1 MNRYINE
8 NDKKMDELLQKYIAG
23 NASEKE
29 SQRIMEWLREDE
41 QHLREYKRQRK
52 LYDITLWQ
60 TKSPVDI
67 QQEKKDPLRRV
78 LDVIVRIAAVIV
90 FTVATTYF
98 YTHHVLQDKEENM
111 QTVVVPAGQHAEL
124 YLADGT
130 HVWLNSGS
138 RLTFPG
144 RFSKKVRHVELDGEG
159 YFKVISSNGTEYYT
173 RDGSFKLD
181 SYGRLVTANGNI
193 LEVQYANGY
202 SQNNTGLTAD
212 NFTIN
217 KKGEIFAENNGNFE
231 KVGEIAVYTA
241 VGNDAFTSVGDNLFK
256 ELNGVQVY
264 RTLDADMYQGY
275 LEASNVD
282 LSQEMTDMIV
292 TQRAFQLSSKGITAA
307 DEMWEMI
314 NNLR

>member
-1 MNRYINE
+1 M
-8 NDKKMDELLQKYIAG
+8 LT
-23 NASEKE
+23 
-29 SQRIMEWLREDE
+29 
-41 QHLREYKRQRK
+41 
-52 LYDITLWQ
+52 TLW
-60 TKSPVDI
+60 TSKSGLNAN
-67 QQEKKDPLRRV
+67 QEK
-78 LDVIVRIAAVIV
+78 LDVISNNIANVN
-90 FTVATTYF
+90 TTGY
-98 YTHHVLQDKEENM
+98 
-111 QTVVVPAGQHAEL
+111 
-124 YLADGT
+124 
-130 HVWLNSGS
+130 
-138 RLTFPG
+138 
-144 RFSKKVRHVELDGEG
+144 KKVNAGFKDLISSSLDEWGNPLNDKTATVGSGVKVGNFTKDNSQGGLQTTNQKTDLALDGEG

-241 VGNDAFTSVGDNLFK
+241 VGNDAFTSVGDNLVK

>member
-1 MNRYINE
+1 MLTTLWTSKSGLNANQEKLDIISNNIANVNTTGYKKVNAGFKDLISSSLDEWGNPL
-8 NDKKMDELLQKYIAG
+8 NDKTATVGSGVKAG
-23 NASEKE
+23 NFTKDN
-29 SQRIMEWLREDE
+29 SQGGL
-41 QHLREYKRQRK
+41 
-52 LYDITLWQ
+52 Q
-60 TKSPVDI
+60 TTNQKTD
-67 QQEKKDPLRRV
+67 
-78 LDVIVRIAAVIV
+78 
-90 FTVATTYF
+90 
-98 YTHHVLQDKEENM
+98 
-111 QTVVVPAGQHAEL
+111 
-124 YLADGT
+124 LA
-130 HVWLNSGS
+130 
-138 RLTFPG
+138 
-144 RFSKKVRHVELDGEG
+144 LDGEG

-275 LEASNVD
+275 LEVSNVD

>member
-1 MNRYINE
+1 M
-8 NDKKMDELLQKYIAG
+8 LT
-23 NASEKE
+23 
-29 SQRIMEWLREDE
+29 
-41 QHLREYKRQRK
+41 
-52 LYDITLWQ
+52 TLW
-60 TKSPVDI
+60 TSKSGLNAN
-67 QQEKKDPLRRV
+67 QEK
-78 LDVIVRIAAVIV
+78 LDVISNNIANVN
-90 FTVATTYF
+90 TTGY
-98 YTHHVLQDKEENM
+98 
-111 QTVVVPAGQHAEL
+111 
-124 YLADGT
+124 
-130 HVWLNSGS
+130 
-138 RLTFPG
+138 
-144 RFSKKVRHVELDGEG
+144 KKVNVGFKDLISSSLDEWGNPLNDKTATVGSGVKAGNFTKDNSQGDLQTTNQKTDLALDGNG

-217 KKGEIFAENNGNFE
+217 KKGERFAENNGNFE

>member
-1 MNRYINE
+1 M
-8 NDKKMDELLQKYIAG
+8 LT
-23 NASEKE
+23 
-29 SQRIMEWLREDE
+29 
-41 QHLREYKRQRK
+41 
-52 LYDITLWQ
+52 TLW
-60 TKSPVDI
+60 TSKSGLNAN
-67 QQEKKDPLRRV
+67 QEK
-78 LDVIVRIAAVIV
+78 LDVISNNIANVN
-90 FTVATTYF
+90 TTGY
-98 YTHHVLQDKEENM
+98 
-111 QTVVVPAGQHAEL
+111 
-124 YLADGT
+124 
-130 HVWLNSGS
+130 
-138 RLTFPG
+138 
-144 RFSKKVRHVELDGEG
+144 KKVNAGFKDLISSSLDEWGNPLNDKTATVGSGVKAGNFTKDNSQGGLQTTNQKTDLALDGEG

-264 RTLDADMYQGY
+264 RILDADMYQGY

>member
-1 MNRYINE
+1 M
-8 NDKKMDELLQKYIAG
+8 LT
-23 NASEKE
+23 
-29 SQRIMEWLREDE
+29 
-41 QHLREYKRQRK
+41 
-52 LYDITLWQ
+52 TLW
-60 TKSPVDI
+60 TSKSGLNAN
-67 QQEKKDPLRRV
+67 QEK
-78 LDVIVRIAAVIV
+78 LDVISNNIANVN
-90 FTVATTYF
+90 TTGY
-98 YTHHVLQDKEENM
+98 
-111 QTVVVPAGQHAEL
+111 
-124 YLADGT
+124 
-130 HVWLNSGS
+130 
-138 RLTFPG
+138 
-144 RFSKKVRHVELDGEG
+144 KKVNAGFKDLISSSLDEWGNPLNDKTATVGSGVKVGNFTKDNSQGGLQTTNQKTDLALDGEG

-275 LEASNVD
+275 LEVSNVD

>member
-1 MNRYINE
+1 M
-8 NDKKMDELLQKYIAG
+8 LT
-23 NASEKE
+23 
-29 SQRIMEWLREDE
+29 
-41 QHLREYKRQRK
+41 
-52 LYDITLWQ
+52 TLW
-60 TKSPVDI
+60 TSKSGLNAN
-67 QQEKKDPLRRV
+67 QEK
-78 LDVIVRIAAVIV
+78 LDVISNNIANVN
-90 FTVATTYF
+90 TTGY
-98 YTHHVLQDKEENM
+98 
-111 QTVVVPAGQHAEL
+111 
-124 YLADGT
+124 
-130 HVWLNSGS
+130 
-138 RLTFPG
+138 
-144 RFSKKVRHVELDGEG
+144 KKVNAGFKDLISSSLDEWGNPLNDKTATVGSGVKTGNFTKDNSQGGLQTTNQKTDLALDGEG

-275 LEASNVD
+275 LEVSNVD

>member
-1 MNRYINE
+1 M
-8 NDKKMDELLQKYIAG
+8 LA
-23 NASEKE
+23 
-29 SQRIMEWLREDE
+29 
-41 QHLREYKRQRK
+41 
-52 LYDITLWQ
+52 TLW
-60 TKSPVDI
+60 TSKSGLNAN
-67 QQEKKDPLRRV
+67 QEK
-78 LDVIVRIAAVIV
+78 LDVISNNIANVN
-90 FTVATTYF
+90 TTGY
-98 YTHHVLQDKEENM
+98 
-111 QTVVVPAGQHAEL
+111 
-124 YLADGT
+124 
-130 HVWLNSGS
+130 
-138 RLTFPG
+138 
-144 RFSKKVRHVELDGEG
+144 KKVNAGFKDLISSSLDEWGNPLNDKTATVGSGVKAGNFTKDNSQGGLQTTNQKTDLALDGEG

-307 DEMWEMI
+307 DEMWEII

>member
-1 MNRYINE
+1 M
-8 NDKKMDELLQKYIAG
+8 LT
-23 NASEKE
+23 
-29 SQRIMEWLREDE
+29 
-41 QHLREYKRQRK
+41 
-52 LYDITLWQ
+52 TLW
-60 TKSPVDI
+60 TSKSGLNAN
-67 QQEKKDPLRRV
+67 QEK
-78 LDVIVRIAAVIV
+78 LDVISNNIANVN
-90 FTVATTYF
+90 TTGY
-98 YTHHVLQDKEENM
+98 
-111 QTVVVPAGQHAEL
+111 
-124 YLADGT
+124 
-130 HVWLNSGS
+130 
-138 RLTFPG
+138 
-144 RFSKKVRHVELDGEG
+144 KKVNAGFKDLISSSLDEWGNPLNDKTATVGSGVKAGNFTKDNSQGGLQTTNQKTDLALDGEG

-181 SYGRLVTANGNI
+181 SYGRLVTANGNY

>member
-1 MNRYINE
+1 M
-8 NDKKMDELLQKYIAG
+8 LT
-23 NASEKE
+23 
-29 SQRIMEWLREDE
+29 
-41 QHLREYKRQRK
+41 
-52 LYDITLWQ
+52 TLW
-60 TKSPVDI
+60 TSKSGLNAN
-67 QQEKKDPLRRV
+67 QEK
-78 LDVIVRIAAVIV
+78 LDVISNNIANVN
-90 FTVATTYF
+90 TTGY
-98 YTHHVLQDKEENM
+98 
-111 QTVVVPAGQHAEL
+111 
-124 YLADGT
+124 
-130 HVWLNSGS
+130 
-138 RLTFPG
+138 
-144 RFSKKVRHVELDGEG
+144 KKVNAGFKDLISSSLDEWGNPLNDKTATVGSGVKAGNFTKDNSQGGLQTTNQKTDLALDGEG

-202 SQNNTGLTAD
+202 SQNNTGLTVD

-264 RTLDADMYQGY
+264 RTLNADMYQGY

>member
-1 MNRYINE
+1 M
-8 NDKKMDELLQKYIAG
+8 LT
-23 NASEKE
+23 
-29 SQRIMEWLREDE
+29 
-41 QHLREYKRQRK
+41 
-52 LYDITLWQ
+52 TLW
-60 TKSPVDI
+60 TSKSGLNAN
-67 QQEKKDPLRRV
+67 QEK
-78 LDVIVRIAAVIV
+78 LDVISNNIANVN
-90 FTVATTYF
+90 TTGY
-98 YTHHVLQDKEENM
+98 
-111 QTVVVPAGQHAEL
+111 
-124 YLADGT
+124 
-130 HVWLNSGS
+130 
-138 RLTFPG
+138 
-144 RFSKKVRHVELDGEG
+144 KKVNVGFKDLISSSLDEWGNPLNDKTATVGSGVKTGNITKDNSQGGLQTTNQKTDLALDGDG
-159 YFKVISSNGTEYYT
+159 YFKVVSSNGTEYYT

-202 SQNNTGLTAD
+202 SENNTGLTAD

-241 VGNDAFTSVGDNLFK
+241 VGNDVFTSVGDNLFK

-264 RTLDADMYQGY
+264 RTLDVDMYQGY

>member
-1 MNRYINE
+1 M
-8 NDKKMDELLQKYIAG
+8 LT
-23 NASEKE
+23 
-29 SQRIMEWLREDE
+29 
-41 QHLREYKRQRK
+41 
-52 LYDITLWQ
+52 TLW
-60 TKSPVDI
+60 TSKSGLNAN
-67 QQEKKDPLRRV
+67 QEK
-78 LDVIVRIAAVIV
+78 LDVISNNIANVN
-90 FTVATTYF
+90 TTGY
-98 YTHHVLQDKEENM
+98 
-111 QTVVVPAGQHAEL
+111 
-124 YLADGT
+124 
-130 HVWLNSGS
+130 
-138 RLTFPG
+138 
-144 RFSKKVRHVELDGEG
+144 KKVNAGFKDLISSSLDEWGNPLNDKTATVGSGVKAGNFTKDNSQGGLQKKKKKTDLALDGEG

-307 DEMWEMI
+307 DEMWQMI

>member
-1 MNRYINE
+1 M
-8 NDKKMDELLQKYIAG
+8 LT
-23 NASEKE
+23 
-29 SQRIMEWLREDE
+29 
-41 QHLREYKRQRK
+41 
-52 LYDITLWQ
+52 TLW
-60 TKSPVDI
+60 TSKSGLNAN
-67 QQEKKDPLRRV
+67 QEK
-78 LDVIVRIAAVIV
+78 LDVISNNIANVN
-90 FTVATTYF
+90 TTGY
-98 YTHHVLQDKEENM
+98 
-111 QTVVVPAGQHAEL
+111 
-124 YLADGT
+124 
-130 HVWLNSGS
+130 
-138 RLTFPG
+138 
-144 RFSKKVRHVELDGEG
+144 KKVNAGFKDLISSSLDEWGNPLNDKTATVGSGVKAGNFTKDNSQGGLQTTNQKTDLALDGNG

-202 SQNNTGLTAD
+202 SQNNTGLTDD

>member
-1 MNRYINE
+1 M
-8 NDKKMDELLQKYIAG
+8 LT
-23 NASEKE
+23 
-29 SQRIMEWLREDE
+29 
-41 QHLREYKRQRK
+41 
-52 LYDITLWQ
+52 TLW
-60 TKSPVDI
+60 TSKSGLNAN
-67 QQEKKDPLRRV
+67 QEK
-78 LDVIVRIAAVIV
+78 LDVISNNIANVN
-90 FTVATTYF
+90 TTGY
-98 YTHHVLQDKEENM
+98 
-111 QTVVVPAGQHAEL
+111 
-124 YLADGT
+124 
-130 HVWLNSGS
+130 
-138 RLTFPG
+138 
-144 RFSKKVRHVELDGEG
+144 KKVNAGFKDLISSSLDEWGNPLNDKTATVGSGVKAGNFTKDNSQGGLQKTNQKTDLALDGEG

-193 LEVQYANGY
+193 LEIQYANGY

>member
-1 MNRYINE
+1 M
-8 NDKKMDELLQKYIAG
+8 LT
-23 NASEKE
+23 
-29 SQRIMEWLREDE
+29 
-41 QHLREYKRQRK
+41 
-52 LYDITLWQ
+52 TLW
-60 TKSPVDI
+60 TSKSGLNAN
-67 QQEKKDPLRRV
+67 QEK
-78 LDVIVRIAAVIV
+78 LDVISNNIANVN
-90 FTVATTYF
+90 TTGY
-98 YTHHVLQDKEENM
+98 
-111 QTVVVPAGQHAEL
+111 
-124 YLADGT
+124 
-130 HVWLNSGS
+130 
-138 RLTFPG
+138 
-144 RFSKKVRHVELDGEG
+144 KKVNVGFKDLISSSLDEWGNPLNDKTATVGSGVKTGNFTKDNSQGGLQTTNQKTDLALDGEG

-264 RTLDADMYQGY
+264 RILDADMYQGY

-292 TQRAFQLSSKGITAA
+292 AQRAFQLSSKGITAA

>member
-1 MNRYINE
+1 M
-8 NDKKMDELLQKYIAG
+8 LT
-23 NASEKE
+23 
-29 SQRIMEWLREDE
+29 
-41 QHLREYKRQRK
+41 
-52 LYDITLWQ
+52 TLW
-60 TKSPVDI
+60 TSKSGLNAN
-67 QQEKKDPLRRV
+67 QEK
-78 LDVIVRIAAVIV
+78 LDVISNNIANVN
-90 FTVATTYF
+90 TTGY
-98 YTHHVLQDKEENM
+98 
-111 QTVVVPAGQHAEL
+111 
-124 YLADGT
+124 
-130 HVWLNSGS
+130 
-138 RLTFPG
+138 
-144 RFSKKVRHVELDGEG
+144 KKVNAGFKDLISSSLDEWGNPLNDKTATVGSGVKAGNFTKDNSQGGLQTTNQKTDLALDGNG

-241 VGNDAFTSVGDNLFK
+241 VGNDVFTSVGDNLFK

>member
-1 MNRYINE
+1 M
-8 NDKKMDELLQKYIAG
+8 LT
-23 NASEKE
+23 
-29 SQRIMEWLREDE
+29 
-41 QHLREYKRQRK
+41 
-52 LYDITLWQ
+52 TLW
-60 TKSPVDI
+60 TSKSGLNAN
-67 QQEKKDPLRRV
+67 QEK
-78 LDVIVRIAAVIV
+78 LDVISNNIANVN
-90 FTVATTYF
+90 TTGY
-98 YTHHVLQDKEENM
+98 
-111 QTVVVPAGQHAEL
+111 
-124 YLADGT
+124 
-130 HVWLNSGS
+130 
-138 RLTFPG
+138 
-144 RFSKKVRHVELDGEG
+144 KKVNAGFKDLISSSLDEWGNPLNDKTATVGSGVKAGNFTKDNSQGGLQTTNQKTDLALDGNG

-264 RTLDADMYQGY
+264 RILDADMYQGY

-292 TQRAFQLSSKGITAA
+292 AQRAFQLSSKGITAA
-307 DEMWEMI
+307 DEMWQMI

>member
-1 MNRYINE
+1 M
-8 NDKKMDELLQKYIAG
+8 LT
-23 NASEKE
+23 
-29 SQRIMEWLREDE
+29 
-41 QHLREYKRQRK
+41 
-52 LYDITLWQ
+52 TLW
-60 TKSPVDI
+60 TSKSGLNAN
-67 QQEKKDPLRRV
+67 QEK
-78 LDVIVRIAAVIV
+78 LDVISNNIANVN
-90 FTVATTYF
+90 TTGY
-98 YTHHVLQDKEENM
+98 
-111 QTVVVPAGQHAEL
+111 
-124 YLADGT
+124 
-130 HVWLNSGS
+130 
-138 RLTFPG
+138 
-144 RFSKKVRHVELDGEG
+144 KKVNAGFKDLISSSLDEWGNPLNDKTATVGSGVKAGNFTKDNSQGGLQKTNQKTDLALDGEG

-307 DEMWEMI
+307 DEMWQMI

>member
-1 MNRYINE
+1 M
-8 NDKKMDELLQKYIAG
+8 LT
-23 NASEKE
+23 
-29 SQRIMEWLREDE
+29 
-41 QHLREYKRQRK
+41 
-52 LYDITLWQ
+52 TLW
-60 TKSPVDI
+60 TSKSGLNAN
-67 QQEKKDPLRRV
+67 QEK
-78 LDVIVRIAAVIV
+78 LDVISNNIANVN
-90 FTVATTYF
+90 TTGY
-98 YTHHVLQDKEENM
+98 
-111 QTVVVPAGQHAEL
+111 
-124 YLADGT
+124 
-130 HVWLNSGS
+130 
-138 RLTFPG
+138 
-144 RFSKKVRHVELDGEG
+144 KKVNAGFKDLISSSLDEWGNPLNDKTATVGSGVKAGNFTKDNSQGGLQTTNQKTDLALDGEG

-212 NFTIN
+212 NFNIN

>member
-1 MNRYINE
+1 M
-8 NDKKMDELLQKYIAG
+8 LT
-23 NASEKE
+23 
-29 SQRIMEWLREDE
+29 
-41 QHLREYKRQRK
+41 
-52 LYDITLWQ
+52 TLW
-60 TKSPVDI
+60 TSKSGLNAN
-67 QQEKKDPLRRV
+67 QEK
-78 LDVIVRIAAVIV
+78 LDVISNNIANVN
-90 FTVATTYF
+90 TTGY
-98 YTHHVLQDKEENM
+98 
-111 QTVVVPAGQHAEL
+111 
-124 YLADGT
+124 
-130 HVWLNSGS
+130 
-138 RLTFPG
+138 
-144 RFSKKVRHVELDGEG
+144 KKVNAGFKDLISSSLDEWGNPLNDKTATVGSGVKAGNFTKDNSQGGLQTTNQKTDLALDGEG

-202 SQNNTGLTAD
+202 SQNNTGLTGD

-241 VGNDAFTSVGDNLFK
+241 VGNDVFTSVGDNLFK

>member
-1 MNRYINE
+1 M
-8 NDKKMDELLQKYIAG
+8 LT
-23 NASEKE
+23 
-29 SQRIMEWLREDE
+29 
-41 QHLREYKRQRK
+41 
-52 LYDITLWQ
+52 TLW
-60 TKSPVDI
+60 TSKSGLNAN
-67 QQEKKDPLRRV
+67 QEK
-78 LDVIVRIAAVIV
+78 LDVISNNIANVN
-90 FTVATTYF
+90 TTGY
-98 YTHHVLQDKEENM
+98 
-111 QTVVVPAGQHAEL
+111 
-124 YLADGT
+124 
-130 HVWLNSGS
+130 
-138 RLTFPG
+138 
-144 RFSKKVRHVELDGEG
+144 KKVNAGFKDLISSSLDEWGNPLNDKTATVGSGVKAGNFTKDNSQGGLQTTNQKTDLALDGEG

-275 LEASNVD
+275 LEAYNVD

-292 TQRAFQLSSKGITAA
+292 AQRAFQLSSKGITAA
-307 DEMWEMI
+307 DEMWQMI

>member
-1 MNRYINE
+1 M
-8 NDKKMDELLQKYIAG
+8 LT
-23 NASEKE
+23 
-29 SQRIMEWLREDE
+29 
-41 QHLREYKRQRK
+41 
-52 LYDITLWQ
+52 TLW
-60 TKSPVDI
+60 TSKSGLNAN
-67 QQEKKDPLRRV
+67 QEK
-78 LDVIVRIAAVIV
+78 LDVISNNIANVN
-90 FTVATTYF
+90 TTGY
-98 YTHHVLQDKEENM
+98 
-111 QTVVVPAGQHAEL
+111 
-124 YLADGT
+124 
-130 HVWLNSGS
+130 
-138 RLTFPG
+138 
-144 RFSKKVRHVELDGEG
+144 KKVNAGFKDLISSSLDEWGNPLNDKTATVGSGVKAGNFTKDNSQGGLQTTNQKTDLALDGNG

-264 RTLDADMYQGY
+264 RTLDTDMYQGY

>member
-1 MNRYINE
+1 M
-8 NDKKMDELLQKYIAG
+8 LT
-23 NASEKE
+23 
-29 SQRIMEWLREDE
+29 
-41 QHLREYKRQRK
+41 
-52 LYDITLWQ
+52 TLW
-60 TKSPVDI
+60 TSKSGLNAN
-67 QQEKKDPLRRV
+67 QEK
-78 LDVIVRIAAVIV
+78 LDVISNNIANVN
-90 FTVATTYF
+90 TTGY
-98 YTHHVLQDKEENM
+98 
-111 QTVVVPAGQHAEL
+111 
-124 YLADGT
+124 
-130 HVWLNSGS
+130 
-138 RLTFPG
+138 
-144 RFSKKVRHVELDGEG
+144 KKVNAGFKDLISSSLDEWGNPLNDKTATVGSGVKAGNFTKDNSQGGLQTTNQKTDLALDGEG

-241 VGNDAFTSVGDNLFK
+241 VGYDAFTSVWDNLFK

-264 RTLDADMYQGY
+264 RTLNADMYQGY

>member
-1 MNRYINE
+1 M
-8 NDKKMDELLQKYIAG
+8 LT
-23 NASEKE
+23 
-29 SQRIMEWLREDE
+29 
-41 QHLREYKRQRK
+41 
-52 LYDITLWQ
+52 TLW
-60 TKSPVDI
+60 TSKSGLNAN
-67 QQEKKDPLRRV
+67 QEK
-78 LDVIVRIAAVIV
+78 LDVISNNIANVN
-90 FTVATTYF
+90 TTGY
-98 YTHHVLQDKEENM
+98 
-111 QTVVVPAGQHAEL
+111 
-124 YLADGT
+124 
-130 HVWLNSGS
+130 
-138 RLTFPG
+138 
-144 RFSKKVRHVELDGEG
+144 KKVNAGFKDLISSSLDEWGNPLNDKTATVGSGVKVGNFTKDNSQGGLQTTNQKTDLALDGEG

-264 RTLDADMYQGY
+264 RILDADMYQGY

>member
-1 MNRYINE
+1 M
-8 NDKKMDELLQKYIAG
+8 LT
-23 NASEKE
+23 
-29 SQRIMEWLREDE
+29 
-41 QHLREYKRQRK
+41 
-52 LYDITLWQ
+52 TLW
-60 TKSPVDI
+60 TSKSGLNAN
-67 QQEKKDPLRRV
+67 QEK
-78 LDVIVRIAAVIV
+78 LDVISNNIANVN
-90 FTVATTYF
+90 TTGY
-98 YTHHVLQDKEENM
+98 
-111 QTVVVPAGQHAEL
+111 
-124 YLADGT
+124 
-130 HVWLNSGS
+130 
-138 RLTFPG
+138 
-144 RFSKKVRHVELDGEG
+144 KKVNAGFKDLISSSLDEWGNPLNDKTATVGSGVKTGNFTKDNSQGGLQTTNQKTDLALDGEG

-264 RTLDADMYQGY
+264 RILDADMYQGY

-307 DEMWEMI
+307 DEMWQMI

>member
-1 MNRYINE
+1 M
-8 NDKKMDELLQKYIAG
+8 LT
-23 NASEKE
+23 
-29 SQRIMEWLREDE
+29 
-41 QHLREYKRQRK
+41 
-52 LYDITLWQ
+52 TLW
-60 TKSPVDI
+60 TSKSGLNAN
-67 QQEKKDPLRRV
+67 QEK
-78 LDVIVRIAAVIV
+78 LDVISNNIANVN
-90 FTVATTYF
+90 TTGY
-98 YTHHVLQDKEENM
+98 
-111 QTVVVPAGQHAEL
+111 
-124 YLADGT
+124 
-130 HVWLNSGS
+130 
-138 RLTFPG
+138 
-144 RFSKKVRHVELDGEG
+144 KKVNAGFKDLISSSLDEWGNPLNDKTATVGSGVKAGNFTKDNSQGGLQTTNQKTDLALDGNG

-202 SQNNTGLTAD
+202 SQNNTGLIAD

>member
-1 MNRYINE
+1 M
-8 NDKKMDELLQKYIAG
+8 LT
-23 NASEKE
+23 
-29 SQRIMEWLREDE
+29 
-41 QHLREYKRQRK
+41 
-52 LYDITLWQ
+52 TLW
-60 TKSPVDI
+60 TSKSGLNAN
-67 QQEKKDPLRRV
+67 QEK
-78 LDVIVRIAAVIV
+78 LDVISNNIANVN
-90 FTVATTYF
+90 TTGY
-98 YTHHVLQDKEENM
+98 
-111 QTVVVPAGQHAEL
+111 
-124 YLADGT
+124 
-130 HVWLNSGS
+130 
-138 RLTFPG
+138 
-144 RFSKKVRHVELDGEG
+144 KKVNVGFKDLISSSLDEWGNPLNDKTATVGSGVKTGNFTKDNSQGGLQTTNQKTDLALDGEG

-264 RTLDADMYQGY
+264 RILDADMYQGY

-292 TQRAFQLSSKGITAA
+292 AQRAFQLSSKGITAA
-307 DEMWEMI
+307 DEMWQMI